1 MSEEKNNIIN
11 IDGKEYQQED
21 LSVEQIRLVN
31 KVAKYQKQSNELKD
45 AFEDSNILQQQ
56 YLQSLKTSLS
66 NDETTKAMENSKA
79 G

>member
-31 KVAKYQKQSNELKD
+31 KVAKYQKQSNDLKD
-45 AFEDSNILQQQ
+45 AFEDANILQQQ
-56 YLQSLKTSLS
+56 YLQALKTSLG
-66 NDETTKAMENSKA
+66 NAETTKAMENSKVS
-79 G
+79 

>member
-1 MSEEKNNIIN
+1 MTEQTNVIN
-11 IDGKEYQQED
+11 IDGKEYKQSD
-21 LSVEQIRLVN
+21 LSVEQIRLVS
-31 KVAKYQKQSNELKD
+31 KIAKYQKQSNDLKD

-79 G
+79 S

>member
-31 KVAKYQKQSNELKD
+31 KVAKYQKQSNDLKD
-45 AFEDSNILQQQ
+45 AFEDANILQQQ

-79 G
+79 S

>member
-1 MSEEKNNIIN
+1 MTEQSNVIN
-11 IDGKEYQQED
+11 IDGKEYKQSD
-21 LSVEQIRLVN
+21 LSVEQIRLVS
-31 KVAKYQKQSNELKD
+31 KIAKYQKQSNDLKD
-45 AFEDSNILQQQ
+45 AFEDANILQQQ